1 MITKRFSKD
10 GKKCK
15 ATFSLPK
22 EATDEAKEVLLLGEF
37 NNWDLNN
44 PVVMKKQKDGSFKVS
59 LDLKTGRDYQFRYL
73 IDRLYWENDWKADDY
88 VHIPDFDID
97 NSVVF
102 ISKPEK
108 AKAKTKKKAPT
119 RKNATI
125 KTLDAKSVDDLKK
138 IEGIGPK
145 IAGLLKDKGII
156 SFTDLSKAKVGTL
169 RKILKEAGSRY
180 KMHDPSTWAKQA
192 KLAATGKWDELK
204 DWQDTLKGGRN

>member
-10 GKKCK
+10 EKKCK
-15 ATFSLPK
+15 TTFSLPK
-22 EATDEAKEVLLLGEF
+22 EAVGQAKEVLLLGEF
-37 NNWDLNN
+37 TNWDLND
-44 PVVMKKQKDGSFKVS
+44 PISMKKQKDGSFKAS

-73 IDRLYWENDWKADDY
+73 IDRVYWENDWNADDY

-108 AKAKTKKKAPT
+108 AKAKTKKKAPA
-119 RKNATI
+119 RKSATI
-125 KTLDAKSVDDLKK
+125 KTLDAKSADDLKK

-145 IAGLLKDKGII
+145 INGLLKDKGII
-156 SFTDLSKAKVGTL
+156 TFAELSKAKVGTL
-169 RKILKEAGSRY
+169 RDILKEAGSRY

-192 KLAATGKWDELK
+192 KLAAAGKWDELK
-204 DWQDTLKGGRN
+204 TWQDKLKGGRK